1 MLLNVNYK
9 VSTAHTY
16 TYSHRKHWNRLGE
29 DKYQQLVSLYTYC
42 IPDEIICFSQ
52 SLDFEVDKP
61 NFIRVYQTIIM
72 NTD

>member
-16 TYSHRKHWNRLGE
+16 SYSHRKHWNMLVE
-29 DKYQQLVSLYTYC
+29 DKYQQLMSLSTYC
-42 IPDEIICFSQ
+42 IQDEIICSSE
-52 SLDFEVDKP
+52 SLDFEVGKP